1 MHLEYR
7 DGRYVLLLKQSER
20 QIARQAGFNFDMT
33 GAKHWYT
40 TDWKRATEFHH
51 VAVGEA
57 LMRLD
62 AHVAKLAAELEKSFA
77 MLSNYPVPV
86 PELYHPKTG
95 EKLDY
100 LPYQKAGIA
109 YAAERTHVLIA
120 DPPGLGKTI
129 QAVGIIN
136 NHGVQSGLIFC
147 PSGLKHN
154 WKKELEKWL
163 VDKTLTVGI
172 AEGGVVPDTDF
183 VIINYDIADRN
194 YDALV
199 REQWGIIVCDESQVM
214 ANPDA
219 KRVMAILGR
228 KFAKKWKKR
237 PLQAWK
243 WVFLSGT
250 PITKQPIQLWPII
263 QHCDPNGLG
272 ADWEKFVYR
281 YCDAYQG
288 AFGLV
293 TDGGSNLSELN
304 EKLRLAFMVRRLK
317 KHVLKHL
324 PPKERHVIL
333 LPAEGLSNLIQTER
347 DSFAHAL
354 AALEEM
360 NEEVERSDITRLED
374 LDPAYILDQ
383 MATLYEGSFDDLGEH
398 LDRGD
403 LVPEFTAYSEARKEL
418 GLAKLPMVMEI
429 IERLMAEGHKVLVFA
444 IHKEVI
450 ARMYE
455 RWPNAARIVG
465 GMTAKKVEK
474 EKVRFQGWD
483 DEGIE
488 PDPNCNPILLNIK
501 AGGVGHTLT
510 KGCKIVKAELW
521 AVPGDVEQ
529 CEDRAHRI
537 GQDQPVDVYYPVVQG
552 TMDAAT
558 IESMIHRLEM
568 IESAIDG

>member
-7 DGRYVLLLKQSER
+7 DGRYVLLLKKSQR
-20 QIARQAGFNFDMT
+20 QIARQAGFNFDMH

-40 TDWKRATEFHH
+40 TDWKRAAEFHH
-51 VAVGEA
+51 IAVGEA
-57 LMRLD
+57 LIRLD
-62 AHVAKLAAELEKSFA
+62 AHVAKLTAELEASFA
-77 MLSNYPVPV
+77 MLSDYKVPV
-86 PELYHPKTG
+86 PDLYHPKTG

-100 LPYQKAGIA
+100 LPYQKAGIQ
-109 YAAERTHVLIA
+109 YASTRKYCLIA

-136 NHGVQSGLIFC
+136 NHRIQSGIIFC

-154 WKKELEKWL
+154 WKKEIEKWL

-172 AEGGVVPDTDF
+172 AEGDKVPDTDF

-194 YDALV
+194 YDALI
-199 REQWGIIVCDESQVM
+199 REEWGIIVCDESQIM
-214 ANPDA
+214 SNPKA
-219 KRVMAILGR
+219 KRVMAILGKR
-228 KFAKKWKKR
+228 FGKKFQKR

-263 QHCDPNGLG
+263 QHCDPDGLG
-272 ADWEKFVYR
+272 KDWETFVYR
-281 YCDAYQG
+281 YCDAYNG

-324 PPKERHVIL
+324 PPKKRTVVL
-333 LPAEGLSNLIQTER
+333 LPEEGLSNLIQTER
-347 DSFAHAL
+347 DAFAHAL
-354 AALEEM
+354 AALEDM
-360 NEEVERSDITRLED
+360 NEEIEKSDITRLDD
-374 LDPAYILDQ
+374 LDPDFILDQ
-383 MATLYEGSFDDLGEH
+383 MATIFDGSFDQVGEH
-398 LDRGD
+398 LDAGD
-403 LVPEFTAYSEARKEL
+403 LLPEFTAYSEARKEL
-418 GLAKLPMVMEI
+418 GLAKLPMVMRI
-429 IERLMAEGHKVLVFA
+429 VERLVDEGYKVLVFA

-455 RWPNAARIVG
+455 AWPNSARIVG

-483 DEGIE
+483 DEGID
-488 PDPNCNPILLNIK
+488 PDPLCDRILLNIK

-510 KGCKIVKAELW
+510 KGTKIVKAELW

-537 GQDQPVDVYYPVVQG
+537 GQDEEVEVIYPVVQG
-552 TMDAAT
+552 TMDART